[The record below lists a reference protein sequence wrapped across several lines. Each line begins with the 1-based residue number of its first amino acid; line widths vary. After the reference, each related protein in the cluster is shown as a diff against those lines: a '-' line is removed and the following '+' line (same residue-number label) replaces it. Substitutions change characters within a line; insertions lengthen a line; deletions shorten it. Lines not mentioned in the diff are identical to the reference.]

1 MSVDESQDPY
11 EAAVHLVVQHQ
22 NASIALVQ
30 CHLRIGY
37 RAACALFER
46 MQAQGIV
53 TSVVAA
59 GWVWTLSPAYRRVGE
74 SATDQIR

>member
-1 MSVDESQDPY
+1 MRVGERQDPY
-11 EAAVHLVVQHQ
+11 QAAVNLVVRHQ
-22 NASIALVQ
+22 NASVALVQ

-53 TSVVAA
+53 TTVVAA

-74 SATDQIR
+74 SATDQTE

>member
-1 MSVDESQDPY
+1 MRVDEGQDPY
-11 EAAVHLVVQHQ
+11 HAAVNLVLRHQ
-22 NASIALVQ
+22 NASVALVQ

-59 GWVWTLSPAYRRVGE
+59 GWVWTLSPAYRTASE
-74 SATDQIR
+74 SATDQIG

>member
-1 MSVDESQDPY
+1 MRVDEGQDPY
-11 EAAVHLVVQHQ
+11 QTAVHLVLRHQ
-22 NASIALVQ
+22 NASVALVQ

-74 SATDQIR
+74 SATDQIG

>member
-1 MSVDESQDPY
+1 MRVDEGLDPY
-11 EAAVHLVVQHQ
+11 QAAVHLVLRHQ
-22 NASIALVQ
+22 NASVALVQ

-59 GWVWTLSPAYRRVGE
+59 EWVWTLSPAYRNASE
-74 SATDQIR
+74 SATDQIG